1 VNLLDWLLILLTLAY
16 GVSGY
21 WQGFVTGASATGG
34 LLLGG
39 LLGIV
44 VIPHLL
50 GSMEPSVGVSLIA
63 LVTVLVT
70 ASVGQALGAYGGGW
84 IRGHI
89 TWEPARAIDAV
100 GGAILSMV
108 AVLVV
113 CWAIGYAV
121 SGARMPAIAEE
132 VRESS
137 VLGQVDDVMPN
148 AADEALS
155 AFNEVVA
162 SDLFPRYIEPFASE
176 RIPEVDAPTAVIL
189 RRPGVEAAE
198 ESVVKILGDAEECNR
213 SVEGSGFAYGPERV
227 MTNAHV
233 VAGVTDPTVEADGST
248 FDAEVVVYDPELDVA
263 VLEVDG
269 LDVPA
274 LEFDTGGDAG
284 DTAAVLGYPE
294 DGPYDAQPARIRAEQ
309 NLRSPDI
316 YNDGTVER
324 EVFSI
329 RSLVRS
335 GNSGGPLVSRGGDVY
350 GVVFAASLS
359 DDDTGYV
366 LTAEQVAEDA
376 DLGLEATGEVST
388 GDCA

>member
-1 VNLLDWLLILLTLAY
+1 MNLLDWLLILLTIAY

-21 WQGFVTGASATGG
+21 WQGFVTGAAATGG
-34 LLLGG
+34 LLIGG

-50 GSMEPSVGVSLIA
+50 GGLEPSVGVSLMA

-70 ASVGQALGAYGGGW
+70 ASVGQALGSYGGGW
-84 IRGHI
+84 IRSHI

-100 GGAILSMV
+100 GGALLSMV

-121 SGARMPAIAEE
+121 SGARLPTIADE
-132 VRESS
+132 VRESA
-137 VLGQVDDVMPN
+137 VLGEVDNLMPN

-162 SDLFPRYIEPFASE
+162 SDLFPRYIEPFATE
-176 RIPEVDAPTAVIL
+176 QIPQVDAPSAVIL
-189 RRPGVEAAE
+189 RRPGVEAAQQ
-198 ESVVKILGDAEECNR
+198 SVVKVRGDAEQCNR
-213 SVEGSGFAYGPERV
+213 SVEGSGFVYAPDRV

-233 VAGVTDPTVEADGST
+233 VAGVSDPTVEADGST
-248 FDAEVVVYDPELDVA
+248 YDAEVVLYDPELDVA
-263 VLEVDG
+263 VLRVPG
-269 LDVPA
+269 LHLPA
-274 LEFDTGGDAG
+274 LDFDNNGDAG
-284 DTAAVLGYPE
+284 DPAAVLGYPE

-309 NLRSPDI
+309 DLRSPDI
-316 YNDGTVER
+316 YDDGTVER
-324 EVFSI
+324 QVFSI

-335 GNSGGPLVSRGGDVY
+335 GNSGGPLVSRRGEVY

-359 DDDTGYV
+359 DSDTGYA
-366 LTAEQVAEDA
+366 LTAAQVTGDA
-376 DLGLEATGEVST
+376 NRAMDAFGEVST

>member
-1 VNLLDWLLILLTLAY
+1 VNFLDLLLILLTLAY

-21 WQGFVTGASATGG
+21 WQGFVTGASATVG
-34 LLLGG
+34 LLIGG

-50 GSMEPSVGVSLIA
+50 GDFQPSVGLSLIA

-89 TWEPARAIDAV
+89 TWEPARALDAV
-100 GGAILSMV
+100 GGALLSMA

-121 SGARMPAIAEE
+121 SGARLPTIADE
-132 VRESS
+132 VRESV
-137 VLGQVDDVMPN
+137 VLDQVDDVMPN

-162 SDLFPRYIEPFASE
+162 SDLFPRYIEPFAAE
-176 RIPEVDAPTAVIL
+176 RIPDVDAPTARIL
-189 RRPGVEAAE
+189 NRPGVEAAE
-198 ESVVKILGDAEECNR
+198 ESVVKILGDADECDR

-248 FDAEVVVYDPELDVA
+248 YDAEVVLYDPDLDVA

-269 LDVPA
+269 LDVES
-274 LEFDTGGDAG
+274 LEFDGSGTAG
-284 DTAAVLGYPE
+284 DSAAVLGYPE

-316 YNDGTVER
+316 YNEGTVQR

-335 GNSGGPLVSRGGDVY
+335 GNSGGPLVSRGGAVF

-359 DDDTGYV
+359 DDNTGYV
-366 LTAEQVAEDA
+366 LTADQVAEDA
-376 DLGLEATGEVST
+376 AAGLDATEEVST